1 MGPWRQGTATRTC
14 SGVTLATEAAS
25 ALLNHNN
32 ATKSKLMRP
41 AVPRIIFSASV
52 LCIVALASLAADN
65 PYVQIAGIY
74 KGEVYNGADL
84 DPVTTTFT
92 IERSGRLIG
101 EYLVEEENGAY
112 SGRLS
117 NIVFED
123 ANTITLEWTDQFGE
137 GFAVME
143 FAEDFRSFAGEWS
156 SRESATALPWNGR
169 K

>member
-1 MGPWRQGTATRTC
+1 MR
-14 SGVTLATEAAS
+14 S
-25 ALLNHNN
+25 AVSR
-32 ATKSKLMRP
+32 A
-41 AVPRIIFSASV
+41 IILASV
-52 LCIVALASLAADN
+52 LCLTAVNSPAAEN
-65 PYVQIAGIY
+65 PYAAIAGVY
-74 KGEVYNGADL
+74 RGEVYNGADL

-92 IERSGRLIG
+92 LERSGRLVG

-143 FAEDFRSFAGEWS
+143 FSDDFSSFAGEWS
-156 SRESATALPWNGR
+156 NKDGGNGLPWNG
-169 K
+169 KK